1 MIIRCPE
8 CQFERS
14 IDSSKI
20 PHSAAIATCP
30 KCRHRFRFRALAPDT
45 TPGVTSDDAPV
56 GNAALAAQAPL
67 GPQDT
72 AMPPRRALDDAAS
85 GDMHPLG
92 QVTGQNGGQD
102 ESQNEDDD
110 LPAAFRRGSSADLS
124 GQAGQS
130 GQSGQPDPT
139 PGMAD
144 SYGAFA
150 ESGTDDHYAGEDDH
164 VGEPRPLSDA
174 DTPHL
179 AAPGASRTAAS
190 SPDAAAPNAD
200 APDNAHGHTDR
211 SRPGDDPL
219 PPGAVIPGR
228 GSNHAPAE
236 DRDDSAG
243 TSDGQRRSGTPRDI
257 WDAVASVGDRWRKQA
272 GHKSPPDDRK
282 PGAYDAH
289 DGNRNADR
297 GPDRNQ
303 DFGANRNDGG
313 YGAPYPP
320 HEGGHPG
327 ERDAPLPPWAA
338 SARNE
343 VPWENLDRL
352 GFFPG
357 LYQTILRVML
367 AAPRF
372 FSGVRSAGSLK
383 RPVAFYLLIGIF
395 QALTERLWYLM
406 SVRAFG
412 GFIEDPQLHAWM
424 GSVTHD
430 MSLPMTLLLSPFT
443 LLLQLA
449 VLASVYH
456 FMIRLV
462 EPRAADFPTT
472 VRVISYSAAPTVLS
486 VVPLVGPVVG
496 SLWFIICTFVGVKYA
511 HRLPWSRTALAIG
524 PLLGLGF
531 ALTVQLLR
539 MFMSSA
545 PM

>member
-20 PHSAAIATCP
+20 PSSAAIATCP
-30 KCRHRFRFRALAPDT
+30 KCRHRFRFRDLAPGMADAAGDSSVASAAPAASRAHPAVADALPGAPGVPPIAAPIAPDAAGAPDT
-45 TPGVTSDDAPV
+45 PDA
-56 GNAALAAQAPL
+56 
-67 GPQDT
+67 
-72 AMPPRRALDDAAS
+72 
-85 GDMHPLG
+85 
-92 QVTGQNGGQD
+92 
-102 ESQNEDDD
+102 DDD
-110 LPAAFRRGSSADLS
+110 LPATFRRPLS
-124 GQAGQS
+124 QSTSGPAASGPQA
-130 GQSGQPDPT
+130 PDAP
-139 PGMAD
+139 AV
-144 SYGAFA
+144 
-150 ESGTDDHYAGEDDH
+150 DHDYAGEHDH
-164 VGEPRPLSDA
+164 VGEPRPVSTA
-174 DTPHL
+174 D
-179 AAPGASRTAAS
+179 AAPAPSGGAA
-190 SPDAAAPNAD
+190 SPDAPDASGAPH
-200 APDNAHGHTDR
+200 APEAPHPSHGHTHL

-228 GSNHAPAE
+228 SSAPVHDDDQNDRHAPE
-236 DRDDSAG
+236 NGRG
-243 TSDGQRRSGTPRDI
+243 GEQRRPGSPRDI
-257 WDAVASVGDRWRKQA
+257 WDAVASVGDRWRKQS
-272 GHKSPPDDRK
+272 GRESR
-282 PGAYDAH
+282 PG
-289 DGNRNADR
+289 NADGDAPR
-297 GPDRNQ
+297 AHRDGREDGP
-303 DFGANRNDGG
+303 F
-313 YGAPYPP
+313 PP
-320 HEGGHPG
+320 HASRPERDRDTPHPD

-372 FSGVRSAGSLK
+372 FSGVRSTGSLK
-383 RPVAFYLLIGIF
+383 RPVAFYLLVGIF
-395 QALTERLWYLM
+395 QSLAERLWYLM
-406 SVRAFG
+406 SMRAFG
-412 GFIEDPQLHAWM
+412 GFIEDPQLKAWM

-449 VLASVYH
+449 VLAGLYH

-462 EPRAADFPTT
+462 EPRAADLPTT

-496 SLWFIICTFVGVKYA
+496 SLWFVVCTFVGVKYA

>member
-20 PHSAAIATCP
+20 PSSAAIATCP
-30 KCRHRFRFRALAPDT
+30 KCRHRFRFRALAPDEN
-45 TPGVTSDDAPV
+45 PDVPSAGH
-56 GNAALAAQAPL
+56 AARAAQAPHA
-67 GPQDT
+67 PQAGD
-72 AMPPRRALDDAAS
+72 MVSRRAPDDAVPGTMPHA
-85 GDMHPLG
+85 GPAMDH
-92 QVTGQNGGQD
+92 D
-102 ESQNEDDD
+102 EADD
-110 LPAAFRRGSSADLS
+110 LPAAFRRGPSATS
-124 GQAGQS
+124 PPPA
-130 GQSGQPDPT
+130 
-139 PGMAD
+139 PGM
-144 SYGAFA
+144 
-150 ESGTDDHYAGEDDH
+150 SGTAGSSGTEDAYAGEDDH
-164 VGEPRPLSDA
+164 VGEPRPVSGTDTPRTADPDASRTAPYPSGTTPSDA
-174 DTPHL
+174 DT
-179 AAPGASRTAAS
+179 SRT
-190 SPDAAAPNAD
+190 
-200 APDNAHGHTDR
+200 AHGHTDL

-228 GSNHAPAE
+228 SSAPAH
-236 DRDDSAG
+236 DNVHDDGHDDGHDAPNG
-243 TSDGQRRSGTPRDI
+243 RNDAVGPGGGQRRPGSPRDI
-257 WDAVASVGDRWRKQA
+257 WDAVASVGDRWRKQSESRTRP
-272 GHKSPPDDRK
+272 GNGGENDR
-282 PGAYDAH
+282 D
-289 DGNRNADR
+289 
-297 GPDRNQ
+297 
-303 DFGANRNDGG
+303 
-313 YGAPYPP
+313 GAPNSAPGGWNAGNHDDSHPP
-320 HEGGHPG
+320 RDGGHPG

-338 SARNE
+338 SARSE
-343 VPWENLDRL
+343 VPWENLDRV

-372 FSGVRSAGSLK
+372 FSGVRSSGSLK

-406 SVRAFG
+406 SMRAFG

-430 MSLPMTLLLSPFT
+430 MSLPMTLLISPFT

-449 VLASVYH
+449 VLSGLYH
-456 FMIRLV
+456 LMIRLV
-462 EPRAADFPTT
+462 EPRAADLPTT

-496 SLWFIICTFVGVKYA
+496 SLWFVVCTFVGVKYA

>member
-20 PHSAAIATCP
+20 PSSAAIATCP
-30 KCRHRFRFRALAPDT
+30 KCRHRFRFRDLAPGMADAA
-45 TPGVTSDDAPV
+45 GGASDAP
-56 GNAALAAQAPL
+56 AAPAASRVHPAIADTPHPQEHKPDGPNGQATLPK
-67 GPQDT
+67 QAD
-72 AMPPRRALDDAAS
+72 AMPGAPFDHPDA
-85 GDMHPLG
+85 
-92 QVTGQNGGQD
+92 QD
-102 ESQNEDDD
+102 ADDD
-110 LPAAFRRGSSADLS
+110 LPATFRRPSFENSSGQNSSGQNPYGQHPS
-124 GQAGQS
+124 GQADSTAQA
-130 GQSGQPDPT
+130 PD
-139 PGMAD
+139 AA
-144 SYGAFA
+144 AFD
-150 ESGTDDHYAGEDDH
+150 GNYNGEDDH
-164 VGEPRPLSDA
+164 VGEPRPISAADDA
-174 DTPHL
+174 PSPSGGPSTPDM
-179 AAPGASRTAAS
+179 P
-190 SPDAAAPNAD
+190 D
-200 APDNAHGHTDR
+200 APDAPRAPVAQQPSHGHTDL

-228 GSNHAPAE
+228 GSSPA
-236 DRDDSAG
+236 RDD
-243 TSDGQRRSGTPRDI
+243 DRNGQPGHENGRGNEPRRPGSPRDI
-257 WDAVASVGDRWRKQA
+257 WDAVASVGDRWRKQPGRESRPGDA
-272 GHKSPPDDRK
+272 GDDA
-282 PGAYDAH
+282 PH
-289 DGNRNADR
+289 SLQDGR
-297 GPDRNQ
+297 G
-303 DFGANRNDGG
+303 DGML
-313 YGAPYPP
+313 PP
-320 HEGGHPG
+320 HASGPERDRRDTRHPG

-372 FSGVRSAGSLK
+372 FSGVRSTGSLK
-383 RPVAFYLLIGIF
+383 RPVAFYLLVGIF
-395 QALTERLWYLM
+395 QSLTERLWYLM
-406 SVRAFG
+406 SMRAFG
-412 GFIEDPQLHAWM
+412 GFIEDPQLKAWM

-449 VLASVYH
+449 VLAGLYH

-462 EPRAADFPTT
+462 EPRAADLPTT

-496 SLWFIICTFVGVKYA
+496 SLWFVVCTFVGVKYA

>member
-20 PHSAAIATCP
+20 PSSAAIATCP
-30 KCRHRFRFRALAPDT
+30 KCRHRFRFRDLAPGMADAAGDSSVASAAPAASRAHPAVADPMPGALDGPSSATVT
-45 TPGVTSDDAPV
+45 TNAPDAP
-56 GNAALAAQAPL
+56 G
-67 GPQDT
+67 
-72 AMPPRRALDDAAS
+72 ALD
-85 GDMHPLG
+85 
-92 QVTGQNGGQD
+92 T
-102 ESQNEDDD
+102 DDD
-110 LPAAFRRGSSADLS
+110 LPATFRRPSFQNPS
-124 GQAGQS
+124 GQNPS
-130 GQSGQPDPT
+130 GPAASAAQAPDAAT
-139 PGMAD
+139 FD
-144 SYGAFA
+144 N
-150 ESGTDDHYAGEDDH
+150 DYAGEHDH
-164 VGEPRPLSDA
+164 VGEPRPISAA
-174 DTPHL
+174 D
-179 AAPGASRTAAS
+179 AAPSPAGGS
-190 SPDAAAPNAD
+190 STPD
-200 APDNAHGHTDR
+200 APDAPDAPRAPVAQQPSHGHTDL

-228 GSNHAPAE
+228 GSSPA
-236 DRDDSAG
+236 RDDDH
-243 TSDGQRRSGTPRDI
+243 SDRNTHENGRGEPRRPGSPRDI
-257 WDAVASVGDRWRKQA
+257 WDAVASVGDRWRKQSGRESRPGDA
-272 GHKSPPDDRK
+272 GDDAPHAPQDGRGDGMFA
-282 PGAYDAH
+282 PHATGPERDQRDRRDRH
-289 DGNRNADR
+289 DVR
-297 GPDRNQ
+297 
-303 DFGANRNDGG
+303 
-313 YGAPYPP
+313 
-320 HEGGHPG
+320 HPG

-372 FSGVRSAGSLK
+372 FSGVRSTGSLK
-383 RPVAFYLLIGIF
+383 RPVAFYLLVGIF
-395 QALTERLWYLM
+395 QSLAERLWYLM
-406 SVRAFG
+406 SMRAFG
-412 GFIEDPQLHAWM
+412 GFIEDPQLKAWM

-449 VLASVYH
+449 VLAGLYH

-462 EPRAADFPTT
+462 EPRAADLPTT

-496 SLWFIICTFVGVKYA
+496 SLWFVVCTFVGVKYA

>member
-20 PHSAAIATCP
+20 PSSAAIATCP
-30 KCRHRFRFRALAPDT
+30 KCRHRFRFRALAPDEA
-45 TPGVTSDDAPV
+45 PDAARQAGTDASSRAAPA
-56 GNAALAAQAPL
+56 NAAAGRATPA
-67 GPQDT
+67 GQDD
-72 AMPPRRALDDAAS
+72 AMPPAASADAAP
-85 GDMHPLG
+85 DMAR
-92 QVTGQNGGQD
+92 D
-102 ESQNEDDD
+102 EDDG
-110 LPAAFRRGSSADLS
+110 LPAAFRRRPSAPPATS
-124 GQAGQS
+124 VHGAHG
-130 GQSGQPDPT
+130 T
-139 PGMAD
+139 PGTED
-144 SYGAFA
+144 
-150 ESGTDDHYAGEDDH
+150 EDVGEDDH
-164 VGEPRPLSDA
+164 VGEPRPVS
-174 DTPHL
+174 
-179 AAPGASRTAAS
+179 G
-190 SPDAAAPNAD
+190 AD
-200 APDNAHGHTDR
+200 AGAPRAPDLPHGHTDL

-228 GSNHAPAE
+228 GRAPA
-236 DRDDSAG
+236 RDDDPDGHDGRDAPAN
-243 TSDGQRRSGTPRDI
+243 GQRRPGSPRDI
-257 WDAVASVGDRWRKQA
+257 WDAVASVGDRWRKQSGSKA
-272 GHKSPPDDRK
+272 RPGDERQADARDANGGH
-282 PGAYDAH
+282 GAPHDSHDAHDAH
-289 DGNRNADR
+289 DGRQDSDGHGDPFPPR
-297 GPDRNQ
+297 DGQRPD
-303 DFGANRNDGG
+303 
-313 YGAPYPP
+313 
-320 HEGGHPG
+320 
-327 ERDAPLPPWAA
+327 ERDAPRPPWAA
-338 SARNE
+338 SARSE

-372 FSGVRSAGSLK
+372 FAGVRSSGSLK
-383 RPVAFYLLIGIF
+383 RPVTFYLLIGIF

-406 SVRAFG
+406 SMRAFG
-412 GFIEDPQLHAWM
+412 GFIEDPQLQAWM

-449 VLASVYH
+449 VLSGLYH

-462 EPRAADFPTT
+462 EPRAADLPTT

-496 SLWFIICTFVGVKYA
+496 SLWFVVCTFVGVKYA

>member
-20 PHSAAIATCP
+20 PSSAAIATCP
-30 KCRHRFRFRALAPDT
+30 KCRHRFRFRALAPDAA
-45 TPGVTSDDAPV
+45 PGASPDGQATQAMDA
-56 GNAALAAQAPL
+56 A
-67 GPQDT
+67 
-72 AMPPRRALDDAAS
+72 PRRAPGEVAPRTIVPDDVAPGGSPHA
-85 GDMHPLG
+85 GPA
-92 QVTGQNGGQD
+92 TGH
-102 ESQNEDDD
+102 EEDDD
-110 LPAAFRRGSSADLS
+110 LPAAFRRGPSATPPAS
-124 GQAGQS
+124 
-130 GQSGQPDPT
+130 T
-139 PGMAD
+139 PGESDA
-144 SYGAFA
+144 SGASGVQGLTGSDYDHA
-150 ESGTDDHYAGEDDH
+150 EEHDH
-164 VGEPRPLSDA
+164 VGEPRPVSGPTAQSPPAAFSD
-174 DTPHL
+174 
-179 AAPGASRTAAS
+179 
-190 SPDAAAPNAD
+190 PDATD
-200 APDNAHGHTDR
+200 ARNAHGRTDL

-228 GSNHAPAE
+228 GSAPAHDDDHGAHAPQAG
-236 DRDDSAG
+236 RGGSA
-243 TSDGQRRSGTPRDI
+243 DGQRRTGSPRDI
-257 WDAVASVGDRWRKQA
+257 WDAVASVGDRWRKQSES
-272 GHKSPPDDRK
+272 GKRPGNDDRDPHHGASDGMGNDRDGSPSGH
-282 PGAYDAH
+282 PGARNT
-289 DGNRNADR
+289 GNHGD
-297 GPDRNQ
+297 P
-303 DFGANRNDGG
+303 F
-313 YGAPYPP
+313 PP
-320 HEGGHPG
+320 RDGGHPG

-338 SARNE
+338 SARSE
-343 VPWENLDRL
+343 VPWENLDRV

-357 LYQTILRVML
+357 LYQTILRVMM

-372 FSGVRSAGSLK
+372 FSGVRSSGSLK

-406 SVRAFG
+406 SMRAFG

-430 MSLPMTLLLSPFT
+430 MSLPMTLLISPFT

-449 VLASVYH
+449 VLSCLYH

-462 EPRAADFPTT
+462 EPRAADLPTT

-496 SLWFIICTFVGVKYA
+496 SLWFVVCTFVGVKYA

-531 ALTVQLLR
+531 ALTLQLLR

-545 PM
+545 PV

>member
-20 PHSAAIATCP
+20 PSSAAIATCP
-30 KCRHRFRFRALAPDT
+30 KCRHRFRFRDLA
-45 TPGVTSDDAPV
+45 
-56 GNAALAAQAPL
+56 
-67 GPQDT
+67 
-72 AMPPRRALDDAAS
+72 
-85 GDMHPLG
+85 
-92 QVTGQNGGQD
+92 
-102 ESQNEDDD
+102 
-110 LPAAFRRGSSADLS
+110 
-124 GQAGQS
+124 
-130 GQSGQPDPT
+130 

-144 SYGAFA
+144 AAGDSSVVPAAPAAARAHPAVADAPPVATDAPDAPDAVDAPGVTDANGDLPATFSRPSFQNSSGQNSSGQISSGQSPSGPAASAAQPHDAPAF
-150 ESGTDDHYAGEDDH
+150 DNDYAGEHDH
-164 VGEPRPLSDA
+164 VGEPRPISAA
-174 DTPHL
+174 D
-179 AAPGASRTAAS
+179 AAPSPASGS
-190 SPDAAAPNAD
+190 STPDAPDAPDAPNAPD
-200 APDNAHGHTDR
+200 APRAPVAQQPSHGHTNL

-228 GSNHAPAE
+228 GSSPA
-236 DRDDSAG
+236 RDEEQN
-243 TSDGQRRSGTPRDI
+243 GQLGHQNGRGNEPRRPGSPRDI
-257 WDAVASVGDRWRKQA
+257 WDAVASVGDRWRKQSGRESRPGDA
-272 GHKSPPDDRK
+272 GDDA
-282 PGAYDAH
+282 PHAPQ
-289 DGNRNADR
+289 DGR
-297 GPDRNQ
+297 G
-303 DFGANRNDGG
+303 DGMF
-313 YGAPYPP
+313 PP
-320 HEGGHPG
+320 HASGPERDQRDGRDGRDRRDARHPG

-372 FSGVRSAGSLK
+372 FSGVRSTGSLK
-383 RPVAFYLLIGIF
+383 RPVAFYLLVGIF
-395 QALTERLWYLM
+395 QSLAERLWYLM
-406 SVRAFG
+406 SMRAFG
-412 GFIEDPQLHAWM
+412 GFIEDPQLKAWM

-449 VLASVYH
+449 VLAGLYH

-462 EPRAADFPTT
+462 EPRAADLPTT

-496 SLWFIICTFVGVKYA
+496 SLWFVICTFVGVKYA

>member
-20 PHSAAIATCP
+20 PSSAAIATCP
-30 KCRHRFRFRALAPDT
+30 KCRHRFRFRALAPDEA
-45 TPGVTSDDAPV
+45 PDATRQ
-56 GNAALAAQAPL
+56 GGTNASSRAAPAGQ
-67 GPQDT
+67 
-72 AMPPRRALDDAAS
+72 DDAAP
-85 GDMHPLG
+85 GMARD
-92 QVTGQNGGQD
+92 
-102 ESQNEDDD
+102 EDDG
-110 LPAAFRRGSSADLS
+110 LPAAFRRPSAPPAASAHDAHGAPGAPGSED
-124 GQAGQS
+124 
-130 GQSGQPDPT
+130 
-139 PGMAD
+139 
-144 SYGAFA
+144 
-150 ESGTDDHYAGEDDH
+150 EYAGEDDH
-164 VGEPRPLSDA
+164 VGEPRPVSGA
-174 DTPHL
+174 THATHAPRAPHASGTEAPDTEI
-179 AAPGASRTAAS
+179 PG
-190 SPDAAAPNAD
+190 PDAGAPR
-200 APDNAHGHTDR
+200 APDVPHGHTDL

-228 GSNHAPAE
+228 GNAPA
-236 DRDDSAG
+236 RDDDHYGQDGQDAP
-243 TSDGQRRSGTPRDI
+243 TNGQRRPGSPRDI
-257 WDAVASVGDRWRKQA
+257 WDAVASVGDRWRKQSGPKA
-272 GHKSPPDDRK
+272 RPGGERQADDH
-282 PGAYDAH
+282 DAS
-289 DGNRNADR
+289 
-297 GPDRNQ
+297 
-303 DFGANRNDGG
+303 
-313 YGAPYPP
+313 
-320 HEGGHPG
+320 GGHGGGQDSDSHGDPFPPRDG
-327 ERDAPLPPWAA
+327 QRPDERDAPPPPWAA
-338 SARNE
+338 SARSE

-372 FSGVRSAGSLK
+372 FSGVRSTGSLK
-383 RPVAFYLLIGIF
+383 RPVTFYLLIGIF

-406 SVRAFG
+406 SMRAFG
-412 GFIEDPQLHAWM
+412 GVIEDPQLQAWM

-449 VLASVYH
+449 VLSGLYH

-462 EPRAADFPTT
+462 EPRAADLPTT

-496 SLWFIICTFVGVKYA
+496 SLWFVVCTFVGVKYA

>member
-20 PHSAAIATCP
+20 PSSAAIATCP
-30 KCRHRFRFRALAPDT
+30 KCRHRFRFRALAPDEA
-45 TPGVTSDDAPV
+45 PDAARQASTDASSRAAPA
-56 GNAALAAQAPL
+56 NAAAGRATPA
-67 GPQDT
+67 GQDD
-72 AMPPRRALDDAAS
+72 AMPPAASADAAP
-85 GDMHPLG
+85 GMARD
-92 QVTGQNGGQD
+92 
-102 ESQNEDDD
+102 EDDG
-110 LPAAFRRGSSADLS
+110 LPAAFRRRPSAPPATS
-124 GQAGQS
+124 AHGAHGA
-130 GQSGQPDPT
+130 
-139 PGMAD
+139 PGAP
-144 SYGAFA
+144 
-150 ESGTDDHYAGEDDH
+150 GTEDEYVGEDDH
-164 VGEPRPLSDA
+164 VGEPRPVSGATAPHASGTEAPDTEMSGPDA
-174 DTPHL
+174 GAPR
-179 AAPGASRTAAS
+179 APGA
-190 SPDAAAPNAD
+190 PDLP
-200 APDNAHGHTDR
+200 HGHTDL

-228 GSNHAPAE
+228 GRAPAP
-236 DRDDSAG
+236 DDDHDGRDDNNGHDAPAN
-243 TSDGQRRSGTPRDI
+243 GQRRPGSPRDI
-257 WDAVASVGDRWRKQA
+257 WDAVASVGDRWRKQSGPKA
-272 GHKSPPDDRK
+272 RPGDERQADDR
-282 PGAYDAH
+282 GANGGHGAPHESHDAH
-289 DGNRNADR
+289 GSRQDSDGHGDPFPPRDGQR
-297 GPDRNQ
+297 PD
-303 DFGANRNDGG
+303 
-313 YGAPYPP
+313 
-320 HEGGHPG
+320 
-327 ERDAPLPPWAA
+327 ERDAPRPPWAA
-338 SARNE
+338 SARSE

-372 FSGVRSAGSLK
+372 FAGVRSSGSLK
-383 RPVAFYLLIGIF
+383 RPVTFYLLIGIF

-406 SVRAFG
+406 SMRAFG
-412 GFIEDPQLHAWM
+412 GFIEDPQLQAWM

-449 VLASVYH
+449 VLSGLYH

-462 EPRAADFPTT
+462 EPRAADLPTT

-496 SLWFIICTFVGVKYA
+496 SLWFVVCTFVGVKYA

>member
-20 PHSAAIATCP
+20 PSSAAIATCP
-30 KCRHRFRFRALAPDT
+30 KCRHRFRFRALASDETPDVS
-45 TPGVTSDDAPV
+45 PAGH
-56 GNAALAAQAPL
+56 AAQAPQA
-67 GPQDT
+67 GDMT
-72 AMPPRRALDDAAS
+72 VRRAPDDAAPDALPHA
-85 GDMHPLG
+85 GPAM
-92 QVTGQNGGQD
+92 GQD
-102 ESQNEDDD
+102 EDDE
-110 LPAAFRRGSSADLS
+110 LPAAFRRGPSVTSPPPAS
-124 GQAGQS
+124 GM
-130 GQSGQPDPT
+130 
-139 PGMAD
+139 PGAP
-144 SYGAFA
+144 GAPSP
-150 ESGTDDHYAGEDDH
+150 EDNYAGEDDH
-164 VGEPRPLSDA
+164 VGEPRPVA
-174 DTPHL
+174 GTDTPDT
-179 AAPGASRTAAS
+179 ASPDVSSTAAQPAS
-190 SPDAAAPNAD
+190 TKPSGVDALRNG
-200 APDNAHGHTDR
+200 HGHTDL
-211 SRPGDDPL
+211 SHPDDDPL

-228 GSNHAPAE
+228 SSGPTPNGGQDAPNGRNAAAGSA
-236 DRDDSAG
+236 
-243 TSDGQRRSGTPRDI
+243 DGQRRPGSPRDI
-257 WDAVASVGDRWRKQA
+257 WDAVASVGDRWRKHSESLTRPGNGDPDGRR
-272 GHKSPPDDRK
+272 GHNGGPANDRDNYRDDTPDGT
-282 PGAYDAH
+282 PNGIP
-289 DGNRNADR
+289 DGRNAGNHGDSF
-297 GPDRNQ
+297 PPRN
-303 DFGANRNDGG
+303 
-313 YGAPYPP
+313 
-320 HEGGHPG
+320 GGHPD

-338 SARNE
+338 SARSE
-343 VPWENLDRL
+343 VPWENLDRV

-372 FSGVRSAGSLK
+372 FSGVRSSGSLK
-383 RPVAFYLLIGIF
+383 RPVAFYLLVGIF

-430 MSLPMTLLLSPFT
+430 MSLPMTLLISPFT

-449 VLASVYH
+449 VLSGLYH

-462 EPRAADFPTT
+462 EPRAADLPTT

-496 SLWFIICTFVGVKYA
+496 SLWFVVCTFVGVKYA

-539 MFMSSA
+539 MLMSSA

>member
-20 PHSAAIATCP
+20 PSSAAIATCP
-30 KCRHRFRFRALAPDT
+30 KCRHRFRFRALASDETPDAS
-45 TPGVTSDDAPV
+45 P
-56 GNAALAAQAPL
+56 AAQATQAPHA
-67 GPQDT
+67 PQSGD
-72 AMPPRRALDDAAS
+72 MPSRRAPDDAAPDAMPHAGPAAS
-85 GDMHPLG
+85 RDG
-92 QVTGQNGGQD
+92 
-102 ESQNEDDD
+102 DDD
-110 LPAAFRRGSSADLS
+110 LPAAFRRGPSATSSTPDS
-124 GQAGQS
+124 GAS
-130 GQSGQPDPT
+130 GAEHDYAPDYAP
-139 PGMAD
+139 D
-144 SYGAFA
+144 
-150 ESGTDDHYAGEDDH
+150 YAGEDDH
-164 VGEPRPLSDA
+164 VGEPRPVSGTDTPRMTDADASGTTPSDA
-174 DTPHL
+174 D
-179 AAPGASRTAAS
+179 AAR
-190 SPDAAAPNAD
+190 
-200 APDNAHGHTDR
+200 NAHGHTDL

-228 GSNHAPAE
+228 SNSPAHDDGHDAPNGRGGSANG
-236 DRDDSAG
+236 SA
-243 TSDGQRRSGTPRDI
+243 DGQRRPNTPRDI

-272 GHKSPPDDRK
+272 ESRPRPGNGDPEHDRDNARDASPNGTPDDA
-282 PGAYDAH
+282 PGGRDA
-289 DGNRNADR
+289 GNHGDAFSPR
-297 GPDRNQ
+297 G
-303 DFGANRNDGG
+303 
-313 YGAPYPP
+313 
-320 HEGGHPG
+320 GGHPG

-338 SARNE
+338 SARSE
-343 VPWENLDRL
+343 VPWENLDRV

-372 FSGVRSAGSLK
+372 FSGVRSSGSLK

-406 SVRAFG
+406 SMRAFG

-430 MSLPMTLLLSPFT
+430 MSLPMTLLISPFT

-449 VLASVYH
+449 VLSVLYH
-456 FMIRLV
+456 VMIRLV
-462 EPRAADFPTT
+462 EPRAADLPTT

-486 VVPLVGPVVG
+486 IVPLVGPVVG
-496 SLWFIICTFVGVKYA
+496 SLWFVVCTFVGVKYA

>member
-20 PHSAAIATCP
+20 PSSAAIATCP
-30 KCRHRFRFRALAPDT
+30 KCRHRFRFRALASDETPDVS
-45 TPGVTSDDAPV
+45 PAGHA
-56 GNAALAAQAPL
+56 GHAAQAPQA
-67 GPQDT
+67 GDM
-72 AMPPRRALDDAAS
+72 ASRRAPDDVAPGVMPHA
-85 GDMHPLG
+85 GPAME
-92 QVTGQNGGQD
+92 QD
-102 ESQNEDDD
+102 EDDE
-110 LPAAFRRGSSADLS
+110 LPAAFRRGPSVTSPPPAS
-124 GQAGQS
+124 GMPGAPG
-130 GQSGQPDPT
+130 T
-139 PGMAD
+139 PSPED
-144 SYGAFA
+144 N
-150 ESGTDDHYAGEDDH
+150 YAGEDDH
-164 VGEPRPLSDA
+164 VGEPRPVAGA
-174 DTPHL
+174 DTPDT
-179 AAPGASRTAAS
+179 ANPDASSAAS
-190 SPDAAAPNAD
+190 HPASTTPSGAD
-200 APDNAHGHTDR
+200 VPRNAHGNTDL
-211 SRPGDDPL
+211 SHPGDDPL

-228 GSNHAPAE
+228 SSAPTHNDGHDAPNGRNAAAGSA
-236 DRDDSAG
+236 
-243 TSDGQRRSGTPRDI
+243 DGQRRPGSPRDI
-257 WDAVASVGDRWRKQA
+257 WDAVASVGDRWRKHSESRTRPGNGDLDGRRNHTGGPANDRDDTPDGTPNGTPDGWNA
-272 GHKSPPDDRK
+272 GNHGDSFPPRD
-282 PGAYDAH
+282 
-289 DGNRNADR
+289 
-297 GPDRNQ
+297 
-303 DFGANRNDGG
+303 
-313 YGAPYPP
+313 
-320 HEGGHPG
+320 GGHPG

-338 SARNE
+338 SARSE
-343 VPWENLDRL
+343 VPWENLDRV

-372 FSGVRSAGSLK
+372 FSGVRSSGSLK

-406 SVRAFG
+406 SMRAFG

-430 MSLPMTLLLSPFT
+430 MSLPMTLLISPFT

-449 VLASVYH
+449 VLSVLYH
-456 FMIRLV
+456 VMIRLV
-462 EPRAADFPTT
+462 EPRAADLPTT

-496 SLWFIICTFVGVKYA
+496 SLWFVVCTFVGVKYA

-539 MFMSSA
+539 MFMSSV